1 MKKKKETKSVKT
13 NILTN
18 TLLIFLNLENR
29 NILRVL
35 RTKISKLNDKK
46 NIDIV
51 VKMLQE
57 NVITLKAISNR

>member
-29 NILRVL
+29 NILIVL